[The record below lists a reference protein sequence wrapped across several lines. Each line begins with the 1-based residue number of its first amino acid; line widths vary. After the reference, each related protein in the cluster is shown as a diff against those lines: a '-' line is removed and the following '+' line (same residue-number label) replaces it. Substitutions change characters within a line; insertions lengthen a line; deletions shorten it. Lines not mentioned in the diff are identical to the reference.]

1 MRARPGMLLLEV
13 MLGTL
18 LLAIAGI
25 ALVTLLA
32 QTVET
37 VRTGRAVEHRT
48 TLAVETLNRATL
60 WSEVELESHIG
71 RARMGLW
78 DVEVTHPDL
87 QLYTITVRDTATSVE
102 ILHTTVYRPRR
113 VIDEH

>member
-1 MRARPGMLLLEV
+1 MLLLEV

-18 LLAIAGI
+18 LLGVAGI

-37 VRTGRAVEHRT
+37 VRIGRAVERRT

-60 WSEVELESHIG
+60 WNEAELESHIG
-71 RARMGLW
+71 RARMGVW
-78 DVEVTHPDL
+78 DVEVTHPDA
-87 QLYTITVRDTATSVE
+87 QLYTITVHDTITAAE

-113 VIDEH
+113 VIDAH